1 MKKASEITISALR
14 RCSPKLANAA
24 SISCSV
30 LAFMIRRQAEGL
42 GCGLHVLRFVRS
54 FRIGRVDEIADRA
67 DVRHELAQQA
77 QPFRSQHV
85 ADKGY
90 ARDIAVGS
98 IEGGDETQLDRVSAN
113 REDDRNDRGLPC
125 FGLWTIAQTALGVI
139 LGSYLCVAGS
149 TPPEETIVWQL
160 VYISVGPFIVA
171 VLVVVVVSGWEAL

>member
-54 FRIGRVDEIADRA
+54 FRIGRVDEIAGRA
-67 DVRHELAQQA
+67 DVRHELAQRA

-85 ADKGY
+85 AEKGY
-90 ARDIAVGS
+90 ARDIAAGS
-98 IEGGDETQLDRVSAN
+98 IEGGDETRLDRVSAN

-125 FGLWTIAQTALGVI
+125 FGYGLSLKQHSVLYWGLTFASL
-139 LGSYLCVAGS
+139 VARRQRKQSSGN
-149 TPPEETIVWQL
+149 W
-160 VYISVGPFIVA
+160 FIYRSDR
-171 VLVVVVVSGWEAL
+171 LL

>member
-1 MKKASEITISALR
+1 MSFVSSAAFGLAGLTR
-14 RCSPKLANAA
+14 SPTALMSGTSWRNEP
-24 SISCSV
+24 S
-30 LAFMIRRQAEGL
+30 
-42 GCGLHVLRFVRS
+42 H
-54 FRIGRVDEIADRA
+54 
-67 DVRHELAQQA
+67 
-77 QPFRSQHV
+77 FRSQHV
-85 ADKGY
+85 AEKGY
-90 ARDIAVGS
+90 ARDIAAGS
-98 IEGGDETQLDRVSAN
+98 IEGGDETCLDRVSAN